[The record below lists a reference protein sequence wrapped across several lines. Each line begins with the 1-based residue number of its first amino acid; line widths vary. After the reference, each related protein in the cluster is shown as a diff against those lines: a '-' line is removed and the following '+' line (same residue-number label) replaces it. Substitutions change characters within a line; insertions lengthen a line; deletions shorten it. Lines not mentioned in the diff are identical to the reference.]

1 MVRKTLLK
9 VLVAGV
15 VFGCVAKIIRDRVC
29 GEDTFC
35 FDEEY
40 PDDDN
45 GARGKD
51 AEETGESPSLDDA
64 PGKTIS
70 MPPSIERISAY
81 AFHGNNY
88 IEYMELPEG
97 VKEIGRSAFEDC
109 ENMKYVNFPK
119 GLEEIG
125 AHAFDGCENMKRINL
140 PDGLKSIGNNALS
153 ETSVTE
159 VIIPDSVEELGEYV
173 FSRCKK
179 LRKVTMPGRFKN
191 LPKGFFYACPN
202 LEEIVFTEE

>member
-1 MVRKTLLK
+1 MGHSQ

-15 VFGCVAKIIRDRVC
+15 VFGCIAKIARDRVC
-29 GEDTFC
+29 GKDVFC

-40 PDDDN
+40 PDEEYPDDN
-45 GARGKD
+45 NGAGKKD
-51 AEETGESPSLDDA
+51 TEKTDECPSFDDA

-70 MPPSIERISAY
+70 LPPSAERIGAH
-81 AFHGNNY
+81 AFYGNNY

-97 VKEIGRSAFEDC
+97 LKEIGRSAFED
-109 ENMKYVNFPK
+109 
-119 GLEEIG
+119 
-125 AHAFDGCENMKRINL
+125 CENMKRINL
-140 PDGLKSIGNNALS
+140 PDGLKSIGDNAFS
-153 ETSVTE
+153 GTSVTE

-191 LPKGFFYACPN
+191 LPKGFFYGCPN
-202 LEEIVFTEE
+202 LEEIVFTEG